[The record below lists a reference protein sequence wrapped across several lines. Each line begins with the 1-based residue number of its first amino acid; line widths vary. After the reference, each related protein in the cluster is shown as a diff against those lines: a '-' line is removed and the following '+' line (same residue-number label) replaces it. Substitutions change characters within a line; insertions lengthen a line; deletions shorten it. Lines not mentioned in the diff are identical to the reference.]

1 MNMTW
6 VWIPQISVGP
16 FCFGET
22 IFHYKDLYQLK
33 LVSRDPEGVPGGWD
47 TYEIMG
53 YDEARIYSENHK
65 IVSVACYQEFYY
77 KGVNLIGKT
86 LKEVCDLLELSPDK
100 YDEIIYI
107 NESPQVPVEF
117 DSVDLL
123 LWCEY
128 EIVVSVSCYSDD
140 E

>member
-1 MNMTW
+1 MNIAW
-6 VWIPQISVGP
+6 VWVPLISIGP

-22 IFHYKDLYQLK
+22 IFQYKDLYQLK
-33 LVSRDPEGVPGGWD
+33 LVSRGSECVTGWD
-47 TYEIMG
+47 TYEVTG
-53 YDEARIYSENHK
+53 YEHAKIYCENNK
-65 IVSVACYQEFYY
+65 IVFVTCHQDFYY
-77 KGVNLIGKT
+77 QGVNFIGKT

-100 YDEIIYI
+100 YGDIIYI

-123 LWCEY
+123 VWCED
-128 EIVVSVSCYSDD
+128 EIVVSVSCYNDD